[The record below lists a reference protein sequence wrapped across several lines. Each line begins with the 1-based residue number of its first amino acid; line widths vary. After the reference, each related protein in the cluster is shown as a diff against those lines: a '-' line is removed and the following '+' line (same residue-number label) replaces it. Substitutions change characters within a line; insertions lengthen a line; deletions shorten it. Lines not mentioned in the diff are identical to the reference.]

1 MIQKAITRYGLR
13 NESPLRVLQ
22 CVGGLDL
29 AGMVGVY
36 LGGAIYRIPVLV
48 DGIIAAAGALTAA
61 RICPETV
68 SYMLATHVSKE
79 PAGKMILEE
88 LGLHPLIDCGM
99 CLGEG
104 SGAVAAMPLLD
115 MAACIYGDM
124 KTFEEYQIEEY
135 KPL

>member
-1 MIQKAITRYGLR
+1 MILEKSHR
-13 NESPLRVLQ
+13 
-22 CVGGLDL
+22 CVFCNVWEDWIWQEWLVHIWEEPFL
-29 AGMVGVY
+29 I
-36 LGGAIYRIPVLV
+36 LPILV
-48 DGIIAAAGALTAA
+48 DGMIAAAGALTAA

-79 PAGKMILEE
+79 PAGKMILDE

-115 MAACIYGDM
+115 MAACIYGNM
-124 KTFEEYQIEEY
+124 KTFEEYQIEAY